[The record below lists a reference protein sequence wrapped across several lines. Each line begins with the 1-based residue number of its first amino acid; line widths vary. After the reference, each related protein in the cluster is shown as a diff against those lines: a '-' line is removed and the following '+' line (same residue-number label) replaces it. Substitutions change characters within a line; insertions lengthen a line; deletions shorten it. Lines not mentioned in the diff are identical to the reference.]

1 MKQANVSI
9 LAAIAGMA
17 GMAAVAA
24 TGAASMSQ
32 FREHTIA
39 EDLRGA
45 YQVLP
50 VDLNKDG
57 RTDLIA
63 LASNLSELVWFEN
76 PTWERHVIAGGF
88 TSLINVDAYDA
99 TGKGDWSLVLA
110 TAFAMEPSRS
120 VGVISVLRPD
130 GDPRK
135 PWTVREID
143 RLPTSHRI
151 RFADIDGSGRKVAV
165 NAPLAAASAASPDY
179 RGRAP
184 LVLYRPGDWKREL
197 ISDELEGVAHG
208 IAITDWDG
216 DGREEILTASFL
228 GLDVFKLGKDGRWI
242 RTHLAAGNPDPWPKG
257 GSSDVVPVRLGKR
270 RLLAALEP
278 WHGHQVVVYRESAAG
293 AWQRA
298 VIDDSFTMAHAL
310 VAADLNGDGRDEI
323 VAGFRNAGGRT
334 YIYTAEDADGSRWT
348 RADLDPKMPS
358 AACAVADLTGDG
370 RLDVVCTGGSSLKW
384 YENLHTN

>member
-1 MKQANVSI
+1 MKQAGV
-9 LAAIAGMA
+9 LLLVAMGATAAI
-17 GMAAVAA
+17 AA
-24 TGAASMSQ
+24 TGAASMFE

-57 RTDLIA
+57 RPDLIA
-63 LASNLSELVWFEN
+63 LASNMSELVWFEN

-88 TSLINVDAYDA
+88 TQLINVDACDA
-99 TGKGDWSLVLA
+99 TGKGDWALVLA
-110 TAFAMEPSRS
+110 TGFAMEPSRS
-120 VGVISVLRPD
+120 VGVISVLRPE

-179 RGRAP
+179 RGKTP

-197 ISDELEGVAHG
+197 ISDELEGVLHG

-228 GLDVFKLGKDGRWI
+228 GIDVFKLGRDSRWN
-242 RTHLAAGNPDPWPKG
+242 RTRLAAGNPDPWPKG
-257 GSSDVVPVRLGKR
+257 GSSDVVPVRLGTR

-278 WHGHQVVVYRESAAG
+278 WHGNQVAVYRESTAG
-293 AWQRA
+293 TWART
-298 VIDDSFTMAHAL
+298 VIDDSFVMAHAVL
-310 VAADLNGDGRDEI
+310 ATDLNADGRDEI
-323 VAGFRNAGGRT
+323 VAGYRNAGGRT
-334 YIYTAEDADGSRWT
+334 YIYTAEDAEGSRWT
-348 RADLDPKMPS
+348 RADLDPKMPA
-358 AACAVADLTGDG
+358 AACAAADLTGDG
-370 RLDVVCTGGSSLKW
+370 RPDVVCTGGSSLKW
-384 YENLHTN
+384 YENLGAK